1 MDDRQLAR
9 RLARDARRVGK
20 AALRQEQGHA
30 RAVARH
36 ARLVARARHDLPVRA
51 VTAAGSGAL
60 VLTGVGPQELWI
72 LSAVA
77 ALAAV
82 RSLSRLLAPAPV
94 PPALLP
100 AALRPG
106 PRPGPVALAP
116 PPPPPHPGSAAFP
129 AVRRLHAARSD
140 LLRLVPLVAPAGREQ
155 AEQAWQAAGEADAAL
170 RWQAA
175 RLAAVEPHRGADVEL
190 LTRLEDGVRAQEAL
204 VAAMADLVAA
214 SADPLATLRLQDATD
229 ALHGL
234 AQGLRELR

>member
-9 RLARDARRVGK
+9 RLARDGRRVGK
-20 AALRQEQGHA
+20 AALRQEQAHA
-30 RAVARH
+30 RALARH

-106 PRPGPVALAP
+106 PVALAP

-140 LLRLVPLVAPAGREQ
+140 LLRLLPLVAPAGREQ